1 MFLLR
6 HSNHKQTNLYEPP
19 YLYVNNDG
27 KQKNI
32 VNVYEVAGNVSF
44 ENWVKESENLH
55 RWNGTSTNLSG
66 LK

>member
-6 HSNHKQTNLYEPP
+6 HSNHKQTNLYEFSGPP

-32 VNVYEVAGNVSF
+32 DNVYEVAGKVSL
-44 ENWVKESENLH
+44 EN
-55 RWNGTSTNLSG
+55 
-66 LK
+66 

>member
-32 VNVYEVAGNVSF
+32 VNVYEVAGNVSL
-44 ENWVKESENLH
+44 ENCGKESENLH
-55 RWNGTSTNLSG
+55 P
-66 LK
+66 